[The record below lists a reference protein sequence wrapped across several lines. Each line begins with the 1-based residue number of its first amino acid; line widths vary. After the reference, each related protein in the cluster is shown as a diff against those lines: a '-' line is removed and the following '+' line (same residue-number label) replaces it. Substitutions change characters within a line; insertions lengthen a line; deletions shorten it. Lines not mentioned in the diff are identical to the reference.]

1 MNKLS
6 IMRETGDAVRKAEEW
21 NDLPNGPKYMENDTF
36 KIVHSTESCL
46 RLVRA
51 GQQYCGG
58 KNYWLSPDELNCAI
72 RDIIAS
78 DNTIITRA
86 IDLLKEKHRLAI
98 IDAKGFAEDLLK
110 QVKEAEAV

>member
-1 MNKLS
+1 MSKINEISTRK
-6 IMRETGDAVRKAEEW
+6 DAVRRAEEW
-21 NDLPNGPKYMENDTF
+21 NNLPNGPKYMNADF
-36 KIVHSTESCL
+36 KIVHNTDSCL
-46 RLVRA
+46 KLVRA
-51 GQQYCGG
+51 GQQSCGG
-58 KNYWLSPDELNCAI
+58 KNYWTSPAELNCAI